1 MSFKKNN
8 PGKML
13 MDAILCWE
21 GRPMYEKEFR
31 KYCGLGHELL
41 LKVRKALIGAGLIT
55 YEVTP
60 RGTIYRLTDQGRRM
74 MEPDESLDH
83 RIPPEYLSDMP
94 RVTGHFTDFSAWA
107 EAIMDKMGDNVHFV
121 GLRYRR
127 DLIRVYSER
136 YLQNGYYR
144 IREMKDGT
152 LLVD

>member
-74 MEPDESLDH
+74 MQPDESLDH
-83 RIPPEYLSDMP
+83 RVPPEYPHGP
-94 RVTGHFTDFSAWA
+94 RPSWTRWATTSTSSASA
-107 EAIMDKMGDNVHFV
+107 TAATSSASTASATSRTAITASAK
-121 GLRYRR
+121 
-127 DLIRVYSER
+127 
-136 YLQNGYYR
+136 
-144 IREMKDGT
+144 
-152 LLVD
+152 